1 MVRGIQIMQ
10 QFWILTF
17 PRAVS
22 AHNARAD
29 TYGREILKCSKW
41 PGSYSKLFIG
51 DFEHVKIL
59 TRAHVRVVTR
69 TGTRIVSMLTYGIWS
84 LCVLNL
90 VNLWR
95 MDMKISMITWKH
107 KMAPGWRHG
116 WVITLK
122 SFACRFLILTKI
134 LWKFEDDCWFCS
146 WDITATKYVQKERR
160 NNNNNNK
167 IRTKSIGDM
176 YYVHIT

>member
-1 MVRGIQIMQ
+1 MVRGIQIRQ

-59 TRAHVRVVTR
+59 TRAHTR
-69 TGTRIVSMLTYGIWS
+69 GFGKARIWIGPICWHMAWSIWA
-84 LCVLNL
+84 LDMVDLEWM
-90 VNLWR
+90 V
-95 MDMKISMITWKH
+95 MKILMITWIH

-122 SFACRFLILTKI
+122 SFACRFLILTNI

-146 WDITATKYVQKERR
+146 WDITATKCVQKER
-160 NNNNNNK
+160 NKKNK

>member
-51 DFEHVKIL
+51 DFEHFKIL
-59 TRAHVRVVTR
+59 TRAHVRGFESPDMNR
-69 TGTRIVSMLTYGIWS
+69 PICWHMAWS
-84 LCVLNL
+84 LWALNMVDL
-90 VNLWR
+90 EWMV
-95 MDMKISMITWKH
+95 MKIWMITWNH

-116 WVITLK
+116 WVIRLK
-122 SFACRFLILTKI
+122 SLYWRFLIRAKI
-134 LWKFEDDCWFCS
+134 LWKFENDSHRNF
-146 WDITATKYVQKERR
+146 WDNRGTKFYR
-160 NNNNNNK
+160 NKGKIIK
-167 IRTKSIGDM
+167 IRTDTIGDM
-176 YYVHIT
+176 PLCGISPN